1 MPYAEDVLLG
11 EIGALIEEA
20 SGVSE
25 AVTGERKEKEQETAN
40 GR

>member
-11 EIGALIEEA
+11 EIGALIEE

-25 AVTGERKEKEQETAN
+25 AVTGGWTEKEQETAN